1 MMETEIESAKRI
13 YDILNDTLVEKQT
26 KYEERLTSKNETIFV
41 LEEQNK
47 KLSEEVQIIKQKLN
61 AFTIALQGVKE

>member
-47 KLSEEVQIIKQKLN
+47 KLSEEIKVIKQKLN